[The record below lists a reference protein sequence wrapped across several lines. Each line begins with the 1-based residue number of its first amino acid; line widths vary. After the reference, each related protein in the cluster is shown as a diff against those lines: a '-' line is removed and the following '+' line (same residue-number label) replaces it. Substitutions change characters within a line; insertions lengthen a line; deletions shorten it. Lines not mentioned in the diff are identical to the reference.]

1 MASLAHDHA
10 ASPCKHPRWSPVE
23 GGFPTGIFIN
33 NSLTN
38 ARDELVTIERN
49 HVKFY
54 MCGPTVYNFSHLG
67 HARAYLTFDII
78 RGILEDFFSLDVT
91 YVMNITDIDDKII
104 LRGRQLH
111 LRQEYMRDHP
121 VLDAAM
127 LADLAAAQAA
137 AVAKAEGKLV
147 DLGELKTDE
156 DKSMATLLQ
165 KQLDGARALLA
176 EIETASTEAAAGG
189 ASKDA
194 SSSSS
199 SSTKRDDL
207 LAKTK
212 DSLSVWLDGKFGDEV
227 NDNEVFM
234 RFARRFEDEFMRD
247 MEDLGVRPPTAL
259 TRISEYVPEV
269 VTFVERIIANGFA
282 YESNG
287 SVYFDTVAYK
297 ASGHNYRKLSPAS
310 ENDNMKAVMA
320 ESEGALGNAE
330 GASEK
335 KHEYDFALWKKSKPG
350 EPIWGSPWGEGRPG
364 WHIECSAMGMSIFDQ
379 GVMDIH
385 GGGVDLKFPHHD
397 NEMAQNEACI
407 GCTQSVNYF
416 MHAGHLHIAGLK
428 MSKSLKNFTT
438 IRKGLE
444 TYSANQIRLLF
455 LVNAWDAPMNFSEDQ
470 LAQSKALEKQFHE
483 FFQNIKVVLRD
494 QEALPA
500 KRWARGAG
508 GEKTGEQDL
517 WEFLSGARQRVDA
530 ALRDNFNTR
539 EAMNELQSLAI
550 ATTAYMK
557 QNVGNEQGYLLIDV
571 AKFVGKVL
579 GAFGVVKRDFGSWM
593 RQADSSNLMVQ
604 MYTGS
609 SQGGGAAG
617 GAGADREAVVTP
629 LVKILSGVRDQI
641 RALAAGKSASKQD
654 LFALSDMVR
663 EQLMYEG
670 VRLEDREG
678 GQRTG
683 WKFEDAAQLRAQME
697 AEKKEKADKAAVK
710 AAKKAAAA
718 NKPAQP
724 APVHPKEMYKPGTK
738 FGDDDGK
745 PKYSA
750 WNEEGIPTHLADGQ
764 ELAAKKQK
772 KLLKAQASQAK
783 KFAKWEA
790 KQ

>member
-1 MASLAHDHA
+1 MASLAQERA
-10 ASPCKHPRWSPVE
+10 ASDAPCCKHPRWSPVD

-38 ARDELVTIERN
+38 ARDELVTVERN
-49 HVKFY
+49 HVQFY

-78 RGILEDFFSLDVT
+78 RGILEDFFGLDVT

-121 VLDAAM
+121 ALDAVM
-127 LADLAAAQAA
+127 LSDLIAAQTA
-137 AVAKAEGKLV
+137 AVAKAEGKIA

-156 DKSMATLLQ
+156 DKSMAALLQ
-165 KQLDGARALLA
+165 KQLEAARALLA
-176 EIETASTEAAAGG
+176 EIEATKPEAVAEGE
-189 ASKDA
+189 SKK
-194 SSSSS
+194 SSSD
-199 SSTKRDDL
+199 KRDDL

-212 DSLSVWLDGKFGDEV
+212 DSLSVWLDGKFGADV

-269 VTFVERIIANGFA
+269 VAFVERIIANGFA

-310 ENDNMKAVMA
+310 ENDDMKAVMA
-320 ESEGALGNAE
+320 ESEGALGNNA
-330 GASEK
+330 GTSEK
-335 KHEYDFALWKKSKPG
+335 RHEYDFALWKKSKPG
-350 EPIWGSPWGEGRPG
+350 EPIWESPWGEGRPG
-364 WHIECSAMGMSIFDQ
+364 WHIECSAMGLSIFDQ

-397 NEMAQNEACI
+397 NEMAQNEACF

-483 FFQNIKVVLRD
+483 FFQNVKVVMRD

-500 KRWARGAG
+500 KRWTRASDA
-508 GEKTGEQDL
+508 EKTCEQDL
-517 WEFLSGARQRVDA
+517 WKVLSGVRQRVDA

-539 EAMNELQSLAI
+539 ESMNELQSLVI

-557 QNVGNEQGYLLIDV
+557 QNIGKEQGYLLIDV

-593 RQADSSNLMVQ
+593 RQTDSSSLMVQ
-604 MYTGS
+604 MYTVSGKE
-609 SQGGGAAG
+609 GGMTG
-617 GAGADREAVVTP
+617 GVGADREAVVTP

-654 LFALSDMVR
+654 LFALSDTVR

-670 VRLEDREG
+670 IRLEDREG

-683 WKFEDAAQLRAQME
+683 WKFEDAAKLRAQME
-697 AEKKEKADKAAVK
+697 TEKKAKAEKAAAK
-710 AAKKAAAA
+710 AAKKAAQA
-718 NKPAQP
+718 NKPAEP

-738 FGDDDGK
+738 FGDVDGQ

-750 WNEEGIPTHLADGQ
+750 WNEAGIPTHLADGK
-764 ELAAKKQK
+764 ELPAKKQK

-783 KFAKWEA
+783 KYAKWQA